1 MKVIDIL
8 LNKIDELNSRIKN
21 EDEMTNKLH
30 LVFQIE
36 KIIEIIRS
44 VEALRIQ
51 SGDKE
56 PI

>member
-1 MKVIDIL
+1 MKAIDIL
-8 LNKIDELNSRIKN
+8 LNKIDELNSKIKN
-21 EDEMTNKLH
+21 EDEMINKLH

-36 KIIEIIRS
+36 KIISIIKS
-44 VEALRIQ
+44 VEELRIQ

>member
-1 MKVIDIL
+1 MKAMDIL

-36 KIIEIIRS
+36 KIIQIIRS
-44 VEALRIQ
+44 VEELRIQ